1 MAVDN
6 ALDSPHND
14 LFLFSDN
21 MGTFDFAI
29 NDQFPLFIDPDVSH
43 LFNYDQAQT
52 SGKPAVIP
60 GNWDDLEPS
69 DTLVLPEPQHN
80 KASGL
85 GYLTMR
91 DPTPKSCTTVSEE
104 RSKSSNELLVDSNK
118 ELRELGEAVSGTRAR
133 IKASEWTKKRAL
145 MKRLYMDED
154 RSLAVTRSIL
164 KEEHGF
170 GAS

>member
-1 MAVDN
+1 
-6 ALDSPHND
+6 
-14 LFLFSDN
+14 
-21 MGTFDFAI
+21 
-29 NDQFPLFIDPDVSH
+29 
-43 LFNYDQAQT
+43 
-52 SGKPAVIP
+52 
-60 GNWDDLEPS
+60 
-69 DTLVLPEPQHN
+69 
-80 KASGL
+80 
-85 GYLTMR
+85 MR

-154 RSLAVTRSIL
+154 KSLAVTRSIL